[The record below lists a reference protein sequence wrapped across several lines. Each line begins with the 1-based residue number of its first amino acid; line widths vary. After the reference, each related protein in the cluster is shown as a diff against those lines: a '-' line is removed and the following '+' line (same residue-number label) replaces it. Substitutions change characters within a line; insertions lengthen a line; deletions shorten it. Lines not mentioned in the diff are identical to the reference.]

1 MISRAQVNIL
11 IDFQDALIKSL
22 TPDQYDTW
30 MSYTETCTDGDIIDG
45 INDLMTFMDT
55 NELPA

>member
-1 MISRAQVNIL
+1 MMNRAQVNIL

-22 TPDQYDTW
+22 TPAQYDTW
-30 MSYTETCTDGDIIDG
+30 MGYTETCTDGDIVDG
-45 INDLMTFMDT
+45 ITDLISFIDT